1 MEEVLLKKILDKV
14 EQIGTDFNEFKTE
27 MYEFRDE
34 MHEFKDEMYEFR
46 DEMHEFKDEMYEFRD
61 EMHEFKDEMHK
72 FKDEMYEFMDEM
84 HKFKDEMYEFKNQV
98 HKMFDQYSK
107 EIAMEINEL
116 AELISKK
123 FNEFKLDS
131 QREFNIN
138 KNDHIIYETQIEKLQ
153 TSNKY
158 IESKIHI

>member
-84 HKFKDEMYEFKNQV
+84 HKFKNEMYEFKNQV

>member
-34 MHEFKDEMYEFR
+34 MHKFKNEMYEF
-46 DEMHEFKDEMYEFRD
+46 E
-61 EMHEFKDEMHK
+61 
-72 FKDEMYEFMDEM
+72 
-84 HKFKDEMYEFKNQV
+84 NQV
-98 HKMFDQYSK
+98 HKMLDQHSK

-138 KNDHIIYETQIEKLQ
+138 KKDHIIYEAQIEKLQ